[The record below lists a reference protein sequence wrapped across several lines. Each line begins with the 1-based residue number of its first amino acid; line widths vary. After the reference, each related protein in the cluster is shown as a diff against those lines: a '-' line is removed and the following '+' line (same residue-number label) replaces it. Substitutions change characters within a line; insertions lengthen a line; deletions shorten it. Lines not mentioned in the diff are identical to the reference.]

1 VIKNYFK
8 TAWRNITKSP
18 LFSFINI
25 TGLATGLACAF
36 LIYMWVYDEQMT
48 DKFHANDTNLYQI
61 MERSIEN
68 GAVIV
73 HDGTQGPLADA
84 LEKDFPEVKH
94 AVSVMNLEKQG
105 MEITFKNGANSFKSP
120 GVFASVPFFDV
131 FTFPLVIGEKSTAL
145 TDKNAV
151 VVSENLA
158 IKLFGSSQAAINKD
172 VEYTFFGKDQLARI
186 TGVFKNVPINS
197 TLKFDYVLTKQ
208 KLIEDIWPG
217 GTKWYNTGPETYLLL
232 KDHTNTNAFE
242 TKIEKL
248 VDKYDEGSFFTLFI
262 RKFSDAYL
270 KGNYVNGE
278 QQGGRITYVR
288 LFSLVAALVLLIACI
303 NFMNLSTAR
312 VTSRFK
318 EIGIRK
324 VVGTTRKMLIFQFLA
339 ESLFFTFIAL
349 LLALLLV
356 IILIPVFN
364 YLTGK
369 NLVIDFTFSNALF
382 LLGLTFITGIIAGSY
397 PAFYLS
403 GFTPLSTLKGK
414 FKSKGGELFVRKG
427 LVVFQFIAS
436 LILIISVLII
446 NKQVNFALDKSIGYN
461 KDNVV
466 YFDLEGK
473 PYENS
478 STFFNALREIP
489 GVENAGGLNQTLIRE
504 DGGSST
510 YGINWPG
517 KQENRNI
524 DFIIRSVDDNLI
536 NTLNIEI
543 VQGEG
548 FSKNLGALDQYLV
561 LNEEAIKLMGLKEPV
576 GTKVVLWGEERTIIG
591 VMKNFHTASIMKD
604 ISPVIF
610 RYEPTNL
617 SMAMVKIKSGTTH
630 QTLDNI
636 KKFYADYNPGYNI
649 DLKFLDEIFRAQ
661 YNSEQKVLKLSSYFA
676 YMAILISCLGL
687 LGLAAFNTELRR
699 KEIGIRK
706 VLGSSLFGIL
716 KLLSWDFLKLVGL
729 SILIASPIAWY
740 IMNNW
745 LSQFAYKI
753 DINWWIFFVA
763 GLLSIFIAAI
773 TISLQTL
780 RAANANPIKS
790 LRTE

>member
-1 VIKNYFK
+1 MIRNYIKI
-8 TAWRNITKSP
+8 AWRNIVKSP

-25 TGLATGLACAF
+25 IGLATGLACAF

-48 DKFHANDTNLYQI
+48 DKFHANDANLYQI
-61 MERSIEN
+61 MERSKEN
-68 GAVIV
+68 DIIRIQD
-73 HDGTQGPLADA
+73 HTQGPLADA
-84 LEKDFPEVKH
+84 LEKEFPEVEH
-94 AVSVMNLEKQG
+94 AVTVMNLEKEG
-105 MEITFKNGANSFKSP
+105 MKVTFKSEANSFKSA
-120 GVFASVPFFDV
+120 GIFASAPFFDV
-131 FTFPLVIGEKSTAL
+131 FTFPLIICDKSTAL
-145 TDKNAV
+145 ADKNAV
-151 VVSENLA
+151 VVSKNLA
-158 IKLFGSSQAAINKD
+158 VKLFGSPQEAMNKD
-172 VEYTFFGKDQLARI
+172 VKYNFFGKDHLARI
-186 TGVFKNVPINS
+186 TGVFKNVPNNS

-208 KLIEDIWPG
+208 KLLEDIWTN
-217 GTKWYNTGPETYLLL
+217 GTKWYNTGPETYVLL
-232 KDHTNTNAFE
+232 KNHTNVKAFE

-248 VDKYDEGSFFTLFI
+248 VAEHDEGSIFTLFI

-270 KGNYVNGE
+270 KGNYVNGI
-278 QQGGRITYVR
+278 QDGGRITYVR

-339 ESLFFTFIAL
+339 ESLFFTFIAM

-356 IILIPVFN
+356 LLLIPVFN
-364 YLTGK
+364 YVTGK
-369 NLVIDFTFSNALF
+369 NLAIDFTLSNALF
-382 LLGLTFITGIIAGSY
+382 LIGLTVITGFVAGSY

-414 FKSKGGELFVRKG
+414 FQSKGGELFIRKG
-427 LVVFQFIAS
+427 LVVFQFMAS

-446 NKQVNFALDKSIGYN
+446 NKQVNYALDKSIGYD

-473 PYENS
+473 PFDNS
-478 STFFNALREIP
+478 DTFFNELRDIP
-489 GVENAGGLNQTLIRE
+489 NVEDAGGLNQTLIRE

-517 KQENRNI
+517 KQENKNI
-524 DFIIRSVDDNLI
+524 DFIIRSVDEHLI

-543 VQGEG
+543 VKGEG
-548 FSKNLGALDQYLV
+548 FSKNLGALDQYLI
-561 LNEEAIKLMGLKEPV
+561 LNEEAVKLMGLKNPV
-576 GTKVVLWGEERTIIG
+576 GTKVVLWGKEKTILG
-591 VMKNFHTASIMKD
+591 VMKNFHTASIMKN

-617 SMAMVKIKSGTTH
+617 SMAMVKIKAGTEHRTIA
-630 QTLDNI
+630 NI
-636 KKFYADYNPGYNI
+636 KKFYADYNPGYNL
-649 DLKFLDEIFRAQ
+649 DLKFLDDTFRAQ
-661 YNSEQKVLKLSSYFA
+661 YNSEEKVLKLSSYFA

-706 VLGSSLFGIL
+706 VLGSSLFSIL
-716 KLLSWDFLKLVGL
+716 KLLSWDFLKLVGI

-753 DINWWIFFVA
+753 NINWWIFFVA
-763 GLLSIFIAAI
+763 GCLSILIATI

-780 RAANANPIKS
+780 RAANANPVKS